1 MKKILLIEDDP
12 KIAEIERDYLEA
24 NDFSVT
30 WNTDGKKGLALA
42 LEGEYDLI
50 LLDVMLPGMDGF
62 QICREI
68 RLGIGAN
75 DYIMKPFNP
84 NELVARVRA
93 NIQRYERLMDSTA
106 QKRSVI
112 RSGDLEIYPEA
123 YRVLVRGQEINLTHR
138 EFDVLCFLAQNSN
151 IVFSREALFEKIWGY
166 DSLGE
171 TATVIVH
178 INRIREKIE
187 PDPAHPVYLETV
199 RGAGYRFRR

>member
-68 RLGIGAN
+68 RKEKETPLLMVTARQDEIDILRGLGIGAN

-93 NIQRYERLMDSTA
+93 NIQRYERLMNNAA
-106 QKRSVI
+106 QKMSVI
-112 RSGDLEIYPEA
+112 RSGDLGIYPEA
-123 YRVLVRGQEINLTHR
+123 YRVLARGQEINLTHR
-138 EFDVLCFLAQNSN
+138 EFDVLCFLA
-151 IVFSREALFEKIWGY
+151 
-166 DSLGE
+166 
-171 TATVIVH
+171 
-178 INRIREKIE
+178 
-187 PDPAHPVYLETV
+187 
-199 RGAGYRFRR
+199 